1 MQPQPLVFISH
12 KHSDREI
19 AETIAKFVKKCS
31 AGKVRVH
38 LSSSPDFDGPRLG
51 HPLSDELKQAL
62 AAADAV
68 ILVFTTDTED
78 WSYCMWECGVA
89 TNPNDPR
96 PTSVVVVQCAADEP
110 KVFRDQLRVDARNL
124 DSVQGFVKALLTTTD
139 IFSRQDAAITGF
151 VAEGS
156 EVKDFAA
163 DLHGQ
168 LAGVL
173 PSGGGA
179 EQSTP
184 TSPYLR
190 IRLDDQAAKDLQTS
204 YLDHANEQSLEILKA
219 RAEIAESAGAEPLFG
234 MVLKPESTL
243 GDVLADWRDDHEDGE
258 EPRWFSALAE
268 QIEAAL
274 VGKLRPV
281 KWAPYQTTVGKA
293 DVPYV
298 AASRRIATGI
308 EFDVYMVP
316 FAPRPIP
323 VREKMITVDQMYFKD
338 AAQASLDELLL
349 MSLVKDMN
357 AQSASRLPVLD
368 GGRPRSII
376 HKATINEFIVQAI
389 ETGDRDV
396 SELTLQDLLTEHAD
410 ALKGSYA
417 EVSTDATIEEAVE
430 AMAAKPGCQDVFVT
444 RDGVVEGWLP
454 NVMFIQD

>member
-1 MQPQPLVFISH
+1 MEREPLVFISH

-19 AETIAKFVKKCS
+19 AETIARFVKKYS

-38 LSSSPDFDGPRLG
+38 LSSSPDFDGPRFG
-51 HPLSDELKQAL
+51 RPLNEELKHAL

-68 ILVFTTDTED
+68 ILAFTNETED

-89 TNPNDPR
+89 TNPNDER
-96 PTSVVVVQCAADEP
+96 PTSVVVVQCSADEP
-110 KVFRDQLRVDARNL
+110 KVFKDQLRVDARSL

-139 IFSRQDAAITGF
+139 IFSRREAPITGF
-151 VAEGS
+151 AAEGS
-156 EVKDFAA
+156 EVRDFAA
-163 DLHGQ
+163 DLHAQ
-168 LAGVL
+168 LAVVL

-190 IRLDDQAAKDLQTS
+190 IRLDDQAVKELQTS
-204 YLDHANEQSLEILKA
+204 YLDRATDRSLEILKS
-219 RAEIAESAGAEPLFG
+219 RTEIAESVGAENLFG
-234 MVLKPESTL
+234 MILRPESTL
-243 GDVLADWRDDHEDGE
+243 GDVLADWCDDHQASE

-281 KWAPYQTTVGKA
+281 KWAPYQTTIGQA

-298 AASRRIATGI
+298 AASRRIATGF

-338 AAQASLDELLL
+338 AAKQSLDAILL
-349 MSLVKDMN
+349 MSLLKDMN
-357 AQSASRLPVLD
+357 AHNASRLPILD
-368 GGRPRSII
+368 DGRPRSII
-376 HKATINEFIVQAI
+376 HKATINEFVVQAI
-389 ETGDRDV
+389 ETGAV
-396 SELTLQDLLTEHAD
+396 TELTLQDLLTQHAD
-410 ALKGSYA
+410 ALEGSYA
-417 EVSTDATIEEAVE
+417 DVSTDATIEEAMD
-430 AMAAKPGCQDVFVT
+430 AMAAKPGCQDVYVT
-444 RDGVVEGWLP
+444 RDGVVVGWLP
-454 NVMFIQD
+454 NVMFIED